1 MASSR
6 ARHDGCFIVLLSR
19 KCVKPKTL
27 SDQQVWGCD
36 YDFYDNDDFDDDN
49 EDNDDFD
56 DDNGDDWKLFLCA
69 VAVFYESILT
79 IHIPWIDMMTNCCLN
94 LTSILF
100 GPTKKGKLFLCRI
113 KLLSRLIPW
122 EYSLFEAAPK
132 KLISRVPTRANYY
145 YYTWVGRAFDTNC
158 M

>member
-36 YDFYDNDDFDDDN
+36 YDYYDNDDFDDDN

-56 DDNGDDWKLFLCA
+56 DDNDDDWKLFLCA
-69 VAVFYESILT
+69 VAVFYESIL
-79 IHIPWIDMMTNCCLN
+79 IPDHPYTMNWYDD
-94 LTSILF
+94 
-100 GPTKKGKLFLCRI
+100 
-113 KLLSRLIPW
+113 KLLL
-122 EYSLFEAAPK
+122 E
-132 KLISRVPTRANYY
+132 
-145 YYTWVGRAFDTNC
+145 FDQYFVWSNQKR
-158 M
+158 